1 MSFEFVS
8 DFDIRVSDLYE
19 IMLSANKLKE
29 LCQQRQMGVEQL
41 AGQIVRG
48 GLNEKK
54 AAAAVKNWQKGLFKP
69 EPRTED
75 IRRLAT
81 ALSAEVNDLVDWR
94 SSYRF
99 APLSA
104 RKARLVTQLIVG
116 RTVQDAMDILKFT
129 RKRAA
134 AMIDKVLKSAVADA
148 DEQQADVDNLY
159 VSSARVDDAGVRI
172 GTKRWI
178 PKDRGR
184 THRISKKACHIHITV
199 TQA

>member
-1 MSFEFVS
+1 
-8 DFDIRVSDLYE
+8 
-19 IMLSANKLKE
+19 MLSAEKLKK
-29 LCQQRQMGVEQL
+29 LCRRRQIGTEQL

-48 GLNEKK
+48 GLDRRQ

-69 EPRTED
+69 TPRPED
-75 IRRLAT
+75 IRRLAS
-81 ALSAEVNDLVDWR
+81 ALSAEVNDLVDWC

-104 RKARLVTQLIVG
+104 SKARLVTQLIVG
-116 RTVQDAMDILKFT
+116 RSAQDAMDVLKFT

-134 AMIDKVLKSAVADA
+134 SMINKVLKSAVADA

-159 VSSARVDDAGVRI
+159 VSQARVDDAGVRI
-172 GTKRWI
+172 GTKRWM

-184 THRISKKACHIHITV
+184 AHPISKKACHIHVTV

>member
-1 MSFEFVS
+1 
-8 DFDIRVSDLYE
+8 
-19 IMLSANKLKE
+19 MLSANKLKE
-29 LCQQRQMGVEQL
+29 LCRQRQRGAEQL
-41 AGQIVRG
+41 AEQLARG
-48 GLNEKK
+48 GFSKRQ

-69 EPRTED
+69 IPGSED
-75 IRRLAT
+75 IRSLAA
-81 ALSAEVNDLVDWR
+81 ALSVEVNDLVDWS

-104 RKARLVTQLIVG
+104 SKARLVTQLIVG
-116 RTVQDAMDILKFT
+116 QSVQDAMDVLKFT

-134 AMIDKVLKSAVADA
+134 TMINKVLKSAVADA

-159 VSSARVDDAGVRI
+159 VSEARVDDAGVRI

-184 THRISKKACHIHITV
+184 ANPIRKRACHIYVTV
-199 TQA
+199 TEA